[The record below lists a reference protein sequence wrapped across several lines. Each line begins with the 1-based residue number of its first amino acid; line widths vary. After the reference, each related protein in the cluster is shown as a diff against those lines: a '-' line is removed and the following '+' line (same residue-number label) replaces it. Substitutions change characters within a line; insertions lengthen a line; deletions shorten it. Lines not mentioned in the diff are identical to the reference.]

1 MSAELRPCGILGD
14 RWEDMDLLGEC
25 GAGSGASSYMTG

>member
-14 RWEDMDLLGEC
+14 RWKDMDLLGDW
-25 GAGSGASSYMTG
+25 ALVLVHQVI